1 MSTQSPSTTQLSDFH
16 DGASEDA
23 GTDVDRDYD
32 WAHLTSAIGPA
43 STPFVLRD
51 LTQNTT
57 LPECGNCGETVTRRY
72 ARARGDQ
79 NDDVHECPNCPDSTE
94 RRRYDGSTAGLEVRD
109 RGLGGVVQ

>member
-1 MSTQSPSTTQLSDFH
+1 MSTQNSSNMQIADFI
-16 DGASEDA
+16 DDPNDDA
-23 GTDVDRDYD
+23 GNDVNRDYD

-43 STPFVLRD
+43 STPFVLRH
-51 LTQNTT
+51 LTRDTT
-57 LPECGNCGETVTRRY
+57 LPQCRNCGETVTRRY

-94 RRRYDGSTAGLEVRD
+94 GRRHDGATAGLEVRE